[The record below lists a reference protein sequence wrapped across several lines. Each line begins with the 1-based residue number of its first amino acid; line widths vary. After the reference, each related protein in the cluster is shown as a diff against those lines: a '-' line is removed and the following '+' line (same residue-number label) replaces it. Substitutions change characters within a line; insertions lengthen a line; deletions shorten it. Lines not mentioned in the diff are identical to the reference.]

1 MKKILYTLS
10 ILAIALGMASCS
22 GGSGDIS
29 KNATPSEAAI
39 SMWKLVQDGDYAAAI
54 RLSEEYQNATDDDI
68 EQMASIIE
76 ALYSKVGGL
85 KDVEVLEETVSE
97 DGQSAVVKL
106 KLTYGNGKT
115 DTQKEK
121 LVMTENGWRPAK

>member
-1 MKKILYTLS
+1 M
-10 ILAIALGMASCS
+10 
-22 GGSGDIS
+22 
-29 KNATPSEAAI
+29 
-39 SMWKLVQDGDYAAAI
+39 LVRTARSLCQKQ
-54 RLSEEYQNATDDDI
+54 R
-68 EQMASIIE
+68 
-76 ALYSKVGGL
+76 